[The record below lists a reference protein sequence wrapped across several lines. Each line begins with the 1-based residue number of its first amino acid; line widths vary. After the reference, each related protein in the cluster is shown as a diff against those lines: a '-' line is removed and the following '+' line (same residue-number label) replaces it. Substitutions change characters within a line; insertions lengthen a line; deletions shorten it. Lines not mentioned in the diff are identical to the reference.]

1 MTASDRT
8 GRIQS
13 HRFAWIPPMAIP
25 ERCEDSIHVLL
36 WQVNGTSDFTTGD
49 DTFPVLEGHALWIP
63 VGTRH
68 NFTVRENSV
77 VTAFAFP
84 VVDLATTLSKLTIVS
99 VDEPL
104 SRLMHALHVA
114 QTIDISPPPDL
125 TRQILS
131 IIEGS
136 SPGDTN
142 LPLPSS
148 PEARAV
154 AETILFNPG
163 DVRSVAELAA
173 SVHVSP
179 RTIERRFLAET
190 GTTVRQWRIRAR
202 MTTAIE
208 LLRADT
214 SVAAVAHR
222 VGYTNVTSFRRAFT
236 EHFGESP
243 TCFARRFRSR

>member
-1 MTASDRT
+1 MVSVS
-8 GRIQS
+8 GY
-13 HRFAWIPPMAIP
+13 
-25 ERCEDSIHVLL
+25 
-36 WQVNGTSDFTTGD
+36 
-49 DTFPVLEGHALWIP
+49 
-63 VGTRH
+63 
-68 NFTVRENSV
+68 SV
-77 VTAFAFP
+77 VTALAFP

>member
-25 ERCEDSIHVLL
+25 ERCEDSIHVLF

-77 VTAFAFP
+77 VTALAFP

-154 AETILFNPG
+154 ADPG
-163 DVRSVAELAA
+163 TDDHGNRTTTGGHVGGCGGAPSRLHKRDV
-173 SVHVSP
+173 VS
-179 RTIERRFLAET
+179 EGLH
-190 GTTVRQWRIRAR
+190 RALWG
-202 MTTAIE
+202 ISH
-208 LLRADT
+208 LLC
-214 SVAAVAHR
+214 
-222 VGYTNVTSFRRAFT
+222 
-236 EHFGESP
+236 P
-243 TCFARRFRSR
+243 